1 MVSGGWSAPA
11 QHLTSIPHPLGLVGT
26 DVGKFNGAV
35 EVGVSRFGGKESSKR
50 EWKKQNAGRGR
61 VGKSAMVGIRDCETN
76 RIAVMCVDSGNIAN
90 LQGFTHERMKPDTL
104 AFMDGA

>member
-35 EVGVSRFGGKESSKR
+35 EVGVTLVGGKESSKR

-61 VGKSAMVGIRDCETN
+61 VGKSAMAGIRNCATN
-76 RIAVMCVDSGNIAN
+76 RIAVEAC
-90 LQGFTHERMKPDTL
+90 
-104 AFMDGA
+104 